1 MTRIKNTLSNF
12 KSLNHFIVAIYAI
25 LYFLDRISTL
35 WEASSKQQ
43 NFSFASV
50 FEVSFQLPNFWT
62 EVIISFGLICAL
74 WQMAHL
80 SKHIEKKL
88 DSKKQIITALHKIGA
103 YLTYTGLTAQILLP
117 TFEASIKAHAFTFAI
132 NSNSV
137 FLALILLGGGF
148 IQISRHIKHLQE
160 QLDSFI

>member
-35 WEASSKQQ
+35 WETSSKQQ
-43 NFSFASV
+43 NFSFTSV

-80 SKHIEKKL
+80 LNHLEKKL
-88 DSKKQIITALHKIGA
+88 DSKKQIISALHKIGV
-103 YLTYTGLTAQILLP
+103 YLIYTGFTAQILLP
-117 TFEASIKAHAFTFAI
+117 TLEASIKAHSVTFDT
-132 NSNSV
+132 NSNAV
-137 FLALILLGGGF
+137 FLALLLLGGGF
-148 IQISRHIKHLQE
+148 IQISRHIKHLQD
-160 QLDSFI
+160 QLDSFV